1 MDPAVE
7 AKVGL
12 YAKMRGAVGKL
23 LTGAGLRTDPYVVAA
38 AKAGY
43 QDVNDF
49 LEAGADN
56 MARTAMAQLFSHD
69 IVGLRSG
76 KLLEVGARTGRYTR
90 EIVKYVPAAVQ
101 IVALESLPV
110 SCFGLAKYAARWP
123 NVTVVQGDV
132 FANGFEAGSFDRV
145 LIPWFDMTMS
155 LYRWS
160 RLLREAARLLKPGG
174 LVAFDFMDSQD
185 RLLEVVEVESNAP
198 YFLVNGGDLEALGRH
213 VGLSKVLEFGVR
225 FNEQIAK
232 YHVYRKG

>member
-1 MDPAVE
+1 MA
-7 AKVGL
+7 L
-12 YAKMRGAVGKL
+12 YAKTRGAVGKIL
-23 LTGAGLRTDPYVVAA
+23 MRAGLRSDPYQVAA

-56 MARTAMAQLFSHD
+56 MARTAMAQLFSHE
-69 IVGLRSG
+69 IVGLPSG
-76 KLLEVGARTGRYTR
+76 RLLEVGARTGRYTR
-90 EIVKYVPAAVQ
+90 EIVKYVPAEVQ

-110 SCFGLAKYAARWP
+110 SCFGLEKYAARWK
-123 NVTVVQGDV
+123 NVTVVQGDI

-155 LYRWS
+155 LYRWG
-160 RLLREAARLLKPGG
+160 RLLREAARLLTPGG

-185 RLLEVVEVESNAP
+185 RLLEVIATESNAP
-198 YFLVNGGDLEALGRH
+198 YFLVNGGDLEAIGRH
-213 VGLSKVLEFGVR
+213 LGLSKELEFGVR
-225 FNEQIAK
+225 FNQQIAK

>member
-1 MDPAVE
+1 M
-7 AKVGL
+7 
-12 YAKMRGAVGKL
+12 
-23 LTGAGLRTDPYVVAA
+23 VAA

-49 LEAGADN
+49 LESRADN
-56 MARTAMAQLFSHD
+56 MARTAMAQLFSYD

-90 EIVKYVPAAVQ
+90 EIVKYVPGEVQ
-101 IVALESLPV
+101 IVTLESIPV
-110 SCFGLAKYAARWP
+110 SCYGLEKYAARWG
-123 NVTVVQGDV
+123 NVTVVQGDI
-132 FANGFEAGSFDRV
+132 FANDFDEATFDRV

-155 LYRWS
+155 LYRWG

-185 RLLEVVEVESNAP
+185 RLLEVIAIESSAP
-198 YFLVNGGDLEALGRH
+198 YFLINGGDLEAIGRH
-213 VGLSKVLEFGVR
+213 FGLSKALEFGVT